1 MKQRFFVVHC
11 LKSIA
16 PAQIY
21 KREAY
26 ALRKL
31 EKSASYE
38 LKTFDDEDDA
48 QSFYQRVNDEAKR
61 IKGVNVLE
69 RLKNNLELDSLNKE
83 RKEDVEEQEDSEVT
97 LGQD

>member
-1 MKQRFFVVHC
+1 MKPRFFVVHC

-38 LKTFDDEDDA
+38 LKAFDDEDEA
-48 QSFYQRVNDEAKR
+48 QSFYQRVEQQAKSTR
-61 IKGVNVLE
+61 GAKVLE
-69 RLKNNLELDSLNKE
+69 RLKNNLELESTTKE
-83 RKEDVEEQEDSEVT
+83 RKEEVEEQEDSET
-97 LGQD
+97 SLSQD